1 MTSYVIYLSL
11 LTSHDNFKVAAIGL
25 ISSFLMVEY
34 IPLYINTTSSF
45 TC

>member
-1 MTSYVIYLSL
+1 MTSYIIYLSL

-25 ISSFLMVEY
+25 ISSFFMVEY